1 MAQKTKT
8 LTVTTWR
15 KFINWLRDSLRK
27 LPDSGDPLITLSDL
41 AYFGGLLLCA
51 YGVYRYR
58 PELGFIVL
66 GVLLML
72 TVKPLLYW
80 FK

>member
-1 MAQKTKT
+1 MAEKTKA
-8 LTVTTWR
+8 LSR
-15 KFINWLRDSLRK
+15 KIGRTFIEWLRESLRK
-27 LPDSGDPLITLSDL
+27 LPESGPLFTLSDI
-41 AYFGGLLLCA
+41 AYFGGVLLCA